1 MSGWNRDE
9 SRQATFSIGVERI
22 ERLKARAEADETT
35 RSAIVNAAIDA
46 YLEEDDEE
54 C

>member
-22 ERLKARAEADETT
+22 ERLKVFAEERGLTRSAVVNAAVDKYLDEADE
-35 RSAIVNAAIDA
+35 
-46 YLEEDDEE
+46 